1 MRCGSRCTT
10 STLRTLASSSAGN
23 QRADHAQLQANE
35 QIRQL
40 VERFQSAI
48 RDKVVP
54 EFVCRTLDNINE
66 PLSIEHAEKYEG
78 LVNLSEPLDYFDYEP
93 WMRNYLADASMQNP
107 HHPLRFEGLS
117 VRNRVKL
124 VLAARWQ
131 KPEGDA
137 MAEFKTRF
145 GPFMKRYTPVEDGLI
160 IELSVELPARVVP
173 VADKAA
179 FNRLIE
185 LTRSQASFRVS
196 ATEGNP

>member
-1 MRCGSRCTT
+1 M
-10 STLRTLASSSAGN
+10 
-23 QRADHAQLQANE
+23 
-35 QIRQL
+35 
-40 VERFQSAI
+40 
-48 RDKVVP
+48 VP

-78 LVNLSEPLDYFDYEP
+78 LVNLLEPLDYFDYEP

-131 KPEGDA
+131 KPEGGA

-145 GPFMKRYTPVEDGLI
+145 GPFMKRYTPAEDGLI

-185 LTRSQASFRVS
+185 LTRSQATFRVR
-196 ATEGNP
+196 ATEGNPEISRTDLRPRTVGVEPLHGKWRSFELQWVSINLFAKSCDKVGWANAPE